1 MTNEQ
6 FTMILNVISVIS
18 WGFIEKPKIE
28 VLEILFEIIL
38 KLVCSNAEIMLK
50 RKAVIIEK

>member
-1 MTNEQ
+1 MTNDQ